1 MCRMRFSTSLARLN
15 PSRGVVGSED
25 VIPACTARRIHH
37 AASGPVSFSFSF
49 SFFLIFFFLFGVSG
63 GLVKTLYVT
72 SRGAHYASST
82 CTSSSH

>member
-15 PSRGVVGSED
+15 PSRGVVGSKY

-49 SFFLIFFFLFGVSG
+49 FFFLIFSLFRVSR
-63 GLVKTLYVT
+63 GLVETLYVN
-72 SRGAHYASST
+72 SRGAHYVSST
-82 CTSSSH
+82 CTSSLH

>member
-15 PSRGVVGSED
+15 PSRGVVGSKD

-49 SFFLIFFFLFGVSG
+49 SFFEIFFLFGVSG
-63 GLVKTLYVT
+63 GLVEALYVN
-72 SRGAHYASST
+72 SRGAHYFSST